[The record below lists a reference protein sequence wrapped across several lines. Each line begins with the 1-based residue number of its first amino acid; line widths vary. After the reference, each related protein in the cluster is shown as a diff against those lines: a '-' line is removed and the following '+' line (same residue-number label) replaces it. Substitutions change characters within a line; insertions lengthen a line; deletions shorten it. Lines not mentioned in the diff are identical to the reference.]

1 MKYMGSKR
9 WMLRNGL
16 GDLLAREVRGSAR
29 FFDLFTGSAAV
40 ATHVA
45 VKYRIPVS
53 AYDLQTF
60 STVLANAVV
69 GRETKIDAET
79 LWTKWYA
86 RARELRRSI
95 RPPSANALNRA
106 IVKQHRLWSSERTWL
121 VTRAYGGHYFSA
133 NQATWLDALRQTL
146 PEREPGRTVAL
157 AALVCA
163 ASQCAAAPGHTAQP
177 FQPTRTAKPF
187 LVDAW
192 GKSIA
197 EYCQNALSSISE
209 QHAKVR
215 GCAQV
220 ADANEAVNSI
230 AEGDL
235 IFVDPPYSGVHY
247 SRFYHVLETLARG
260 ECSDVSGAGRYP
272 APNERPRSKYSLPS
286 ESLAA
291 LDELFRAIAS
301 RGGQAI
307 VTFPQRKCSN
317 GLSGQAV
324 VDAADNHFKIERHWV
339 ASKFSTLGG
348 NNNERDARRS
358 TRELIL
364 VLRPR

>member
-16 GDLLAREVRGSAR
+16 GDLIAREVRGSSR
-29 FFDLFTGSAAV
+29 FFDLFAGSAAV
-40 ATHVA
+40 STHVA
-45 VKYRIPVS
+45 VKYKLPVS

-60 STVLANAVV
+60 STVLVNAVV
-69 GRETKIDAET
+69 ARESKINAEV
-79 LWTKWYA
+79 LWAKWYA
-86 RARELRRSI
+86 RARELRQSV
-95 RPPSANALNRA
+95 RPPSANILNRT
-106 IVKQHRLWSSERTWL
+106 IVKRHRSWSAEQTWL
-121 VTRAYGGHYFSA
+121 ITKAYGGYYFSA
-133 NQATWLDALRQTL
+133 IQATWLDALRQTL
-146 PEREPGRTVAL
+146 PEREPGRTAAL
-157 AALVCA
+157 AALICA

-192 GKSIA
+192 GKRVA

-209 QHAKVR
+209 QYAKVR
-215 GCAQV
+215 GRAEV
-220 ADANEAVNSI
+220 ADANEAAKLI
-230 AEGDL
+230 REGDL

-260 ECSDVSGAGRYP
+260 QCGDVSGAGRYP
-272 APNERPRSKYSLPS
+272 APDERPRSKYSLPS

-291 LDELFRAIAS
+291 LGELFRAIAS
-301 RGGQAI
+301 RGGHAI

-317 GLSGQAV
+317 GLSGQAIAEV
-324 VDAADNHFKIERHWV
+324 ADDHFKIERHWV

-348 NNNERDARRS
+348 NNNERKARRS